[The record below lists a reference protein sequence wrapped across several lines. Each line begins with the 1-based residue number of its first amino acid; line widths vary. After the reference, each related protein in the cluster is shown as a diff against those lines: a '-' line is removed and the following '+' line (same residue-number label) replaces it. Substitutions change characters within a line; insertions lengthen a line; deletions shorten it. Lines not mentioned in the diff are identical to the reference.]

1 MSDTAILTPADQ
13 RLPLAV
19 GRRARGTLGTVQPR
33 TSGESCVD
41 DPARD
46 DLYRGINYRIC
57 TALDILKLDMVL
69 EEMVVSAGLHPTE
82 AQTFLIQ
89 AKALLASI
97 RQAND
102 RAFGKEPRS
111 PIV

>member
-1 MSDTAILTPADQ
+1 
-13 RLPLAV
+13 
-19 GRRARGTLGTVQPR
+19 
-33 TSGESCVD
+33 VD
-41 DPARD
+41 DLVRD
-46 DLYRGINYRIC
+46 DQHRGINYRIC

-69 EEMVVSAGLHPTE
+69 DEMVASAGLHPTE
-82 AQTFLIQ
+82 ARTFLIQ

-102 RAFGKEPRS
+102 RAFGKRPSS